1 MNNEMKY
8 EIEAYL
14 ENTDNAFYALMSI
27 PEIPQCNIKLVP
39 QIDMRKMPELER
51 LTVGSKEFNT
61 YAQNTVFPLILKALY
76 VEFNRKTRT
85 INTTVLVNPLFDRV
99 LFLEEIDQRKLD
111 KIEEAIKKYENAN
124 DAKFEETVKFNLN
137 LIGIL
142 KRRK

>member
-27 PEIPQCNIKLVP
+27 DELPQCCIKLVP
-39 QIDMRKMPELER
+39 QIDMRKMPELKS
-51 LTVGSKEFNT
+51 LTVGTKEFNT
-61 YAQNTVFPLILKALY
+61 YLQNTLFPIILKALY
-76 VEFNRKTRT
+76 VEFNRGTKT
-85 INTTVLVNPLFDRV
+85 INTTVLANPLFDKV
-99 LFLEEIDQRKLD
+99 LFLEEIDQNKLD
-111 KIEEAIKKYENAN
+111 KIEDAIEEYENAN

-142 KRRK
+142 KKRK